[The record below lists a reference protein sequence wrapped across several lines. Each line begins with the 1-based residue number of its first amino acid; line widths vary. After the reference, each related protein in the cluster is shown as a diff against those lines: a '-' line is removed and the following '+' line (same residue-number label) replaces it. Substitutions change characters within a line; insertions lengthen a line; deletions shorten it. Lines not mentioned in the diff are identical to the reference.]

1 MIQVHLQRI
10 ALICFHWGAGGGAMS
25 SETESSIL
33 PEHLSFTSNCPNT
46 PKPTCDDSSCQGIVD
61 MTAGSIFAK
70 YTCSN
75 QSPVYLPERQ
85 TPAILAHCRCCPRVL
100 DVSCA
105 HSACAAAA
113 DTFVCQTEALRGC
126 ACQTHEPLEDETE
139 EADQDLSSQHL
150 RPPPQPNV
158 LPPYS
163 GPPIIELLRVSPLR
177 QRFSVINDTL
187 FESTEQAEVE
197 VLQSTLDAPIG
208 REGED
213 QGAPGLQPNR
223 SSEIHTGLGLY
234 RSPQPTI
241 FLGAIGLLDQ
251 SR

>member
-1 MIQVHLQRI
+1 MIQARLQRGI
-10 ALICFHWGAGGGAMS
+10 SLICFLWGAGGGAMS
-25 SETESSIL
+25 SETWGSIL
-33 PEHLSFTSNCPNT
+33 PELLSFTNNCPNT
-46 PKPTCDDSSCQGIVD
+46 PKPTCDDSSCQGIID

-75 QSPVYLPERQ
+75 QSPVYLLGRHI
-85 TPAILAHCRCCPRVL
+85 PAILAHCRCCPRVP

-113 DTFVCQTEALRGC
+113 DTFVCQAEALRGC
-126 ACQTHEPLEDETE
+126 ACQTHDPLEDETE
-139 EADQDLSSQHL
+139 EAVQDLSSQHL
-150 RPPPQPNV
+150 RPPPQPDV

-163 GPPIIELLRVSPLR
+163 GPTIIELLRVSPLR

-187 FESTEQAEVE
+187 FESTEQAEVG
-197 VLQSTLDAPIG
+197 VLQSTLGVSID
-208 REGED
+208 REED

-234 RSPQPTI
+234 RSPQPTL
-241 FLGAIGLLDQ
+241 FLVAKGHLDQ